1 MKIYCSLKVILII
14 LIGIFFTVNIIF
26 GILYLFNN
34 NTIEIKDDEMKLKER
49 VEYMKKNFNFNN
61 TFYMNGNDIHFYYGT
76 NNSNIPKY

>member
-14 LIGIFFTVNIIF
+14 LVGIFFIVNIIF

-34 NTIEIKDDEMKLKER
+34 KAIEIKDEEVKLKER

-61 TFYMNGNDIHFYYGT
+61 TFYMNGNNIHFYYGT
-76 NNSNIPKY
+76 NNSNIPK